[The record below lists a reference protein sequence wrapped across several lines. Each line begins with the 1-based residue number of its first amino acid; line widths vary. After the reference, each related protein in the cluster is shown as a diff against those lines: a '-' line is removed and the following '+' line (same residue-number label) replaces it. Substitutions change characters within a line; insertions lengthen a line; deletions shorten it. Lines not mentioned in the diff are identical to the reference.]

1 MLYLFTWNS
10 DFLIKQEIKIWKDR
24 FISKFWDFNIIHIK
38 DIELVDNNFLVENIT
53 SASFLSE
60 KKLVIIDLE
69 NKKSS
74 KKENSS
80 ESENFSESEN
90 SSEKEK
96 FFLKILDKIPE
107 NNIILFNIINP
118 DKRSKFYKE
127 LIKISEVK
135 EFNIIDNTTLYS
147 IISKK
152 YWRKI
157 STNWINAI
165 IKYKSSNLNKIISE
179 IEKLLITFDY
189 IDSKEVLEN
198 IVPELEENIFQII
211 DDILNKQINNSIKK
225 INIILNE
232 INIYAL
238 YNNLLANLRTSV
250 YIFKLKKLN
259 KSVSEISKTLNLGN
273 KTFLINKKYKINY
286 NEIQRLYIN
295 LVNIDKKMKS
305 WLLNWTTDKE
315 FKFELEKVLLN

>member
-1 MLYLFTWNS
+1 
-10 DFLIKQEIKIWKDR
+10 
-24 FISKFWDFNIIHIK
+24 
-38 DIELVDNNFLVENIT
+38 LVDNNFLVENIT

-152 YWRKI
+152 Y
-157 STNWINAI
+157 
-165 IKYKSSNLNKIISE
+165 
-179 IEKLLITFDY
+179 
-189 IDSKEVLEN
+189 
-198 IVPELEENIFQII
+198 
-211 DDILNKQINNSIKK
+211 
-225 INIILNE
+225 
-232 INIYAL
+232 
-238 YNNLLANLRTSV
+238 
-250 YIFKLKKLN
+250 
-259 KSVSEISKTLNLGN
+259 
-273 KTFLINKKYKINY
+273 
-286 NEIQRLYIN
+286 
-295 LVNIDKKMKS
+295 
-305 WLLNWTTDKE
+305 
-315 FKFELEKVLLN
+315 